1 MKDVPHPTKT
11 NAQSKD
17 ELTVKET
24 YNVVSDTVVGVNVRA
39 KDNLI
44 QGSIILVTVI
54 IGLATGHMYEG
65 FLMLGGLGG
74 LIIGFLVSG
83 IFLMIYRPIY
93 FMKKIAEGTVLIL
106 IGIAF
111 GSLITFFG

>member
-11 NAQSKD
+11 NPQSKGG
-17 ELTVKET
+17 LTAKET

-54 IGLATGHMYEG
+54 IGLVIGQMYGG
-65 FLMLGGLGG
+65 FLLLGGLGG
-74 LIIGFLVSG
+74 LIVGFLGSG
-83 IFLMIYRPIY
+83 IFLMIYRAV
-93 FMKKIAEGTVLIL
+93 KHASGDHD
-106 IGIAF
+106 
-111 GSLITFFG
+111 